1 MFKEVSMGKNLPINQ
16 TQRLGEC
23 ILDYLEKLGVVP
35 VDIQI
40 QILQEKDQNLLRTW
54 FKLANE
60 AKSVEQF
67 IQEMRDTSP
76 QVVVLLVSQLSK

>member
-1 MFKEVSMGKNLPINQ
+1 MCKEVSMGKNLHNNQ
-16 TQRLGEC
+16 PQGFGEC
-23 ILDYLEKLGVVP
+23 ILDYLEKLGVIP

-54 FKLANE
+54 FKLATE

-67 IQEMRDTSP
+67 IQEMRDIYPKT
-76 QVVVLLVSQLSK
+76 VVLLISQLHK